1 MSIASK
7 TDGLRRRALGQI
19 GNLNGSTPQSVRT
32 QPRTAL
38 GPKLARPAQ
47 PLQPLKLPTGG
58 TGTKVKKGHI
68 PPDST
73 GSNRTSQVSL
83 TRGPTPAGER
93 AHRKMGH
100 GQAQAPKSVKKT
112 LEVYT
117 PARVKAKQITPA
129 SDDELEYM
137 PPIMTGGYIVFR
149 HTQHKSGIGDL
160 QSPFI

>member
-1 MSIASK
+1 MLISTASK
-7 TDGLRRRALGQI
+7 TDGSRRRVLGQI
-19 GNLNGSTPQSVRT
+19 GDLNGNTPQSVRT

-38 GPKLARPAQ
+38 DLKLARPAQ

-58 TGTKVKKGHI
+58 TDTKVKKGPI
-68 PPDST
+68 PPAST

-83 TRGPTPAGER
+83 TRGPTSAGER

-112 LEVYT
+112 LEVYN
-117 PARVKAKQITPA
+117 PARVEAKPITPA

-137 PPIMTGGYIVFR
+137 PPAMTGEYIVFCY
-149 HTQHKSGIGDL
+149 TQHNIRIGY
-160 QSPFI
+160 